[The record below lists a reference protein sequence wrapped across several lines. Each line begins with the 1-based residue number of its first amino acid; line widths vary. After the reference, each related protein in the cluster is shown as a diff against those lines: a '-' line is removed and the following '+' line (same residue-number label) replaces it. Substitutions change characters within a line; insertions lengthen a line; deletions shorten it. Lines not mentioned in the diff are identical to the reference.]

1 MQKSPKMTHEAIL
14 KPGRW
19 EIGDFTINFWWNI
32 KDPNFIMKKLFFSLI
47 LQKYMEKRK
56 IEWKKYFWPLL
67 SPYKQPKSQ
76 ILEKWVKIVVFSNFL
91 YDYYTLE
98 FLIFSHS
105 PKSFIKFLKKI
116 LFPPPLPHQVGC
128 KNSLKVAE
136 MAKMWLFL
144 HFCNPTTIRDP
155 LLHPH
160 WNLAR
165 FWGGEGWICPP
176 FHIWLTLKPLKNS
189 RNGSI
194 EAFKTPLKVAK
205 NVRN

>member
-56 IEWKKYFWPLL
+56 IGWKKYFWPLL

-76 ILEKWVKIVVFSNFL
+76 ILDNRAKIVVFSTVL

-105 PKSFIKFLKKI
+105 PKSIVKFLKKI
-116 LFPPPLPHQVGC
+116 FSLPPPPSG
-128 KNSLKVAE
+128 
-136 MAKMWLFL
+136 WL
-144 HFCNPTTIRDP
+144 
-155 LLHPH
+155 
-160 WNLAR
+160 
-165 FWGGEGWICPP
+165 
-176 FHIWLTLKPLKNS
+176 
-189 RNGSI
+189 
-194 EAFKTPLKVAK
+194 
-205 NVRN
+205 